1 MRNGI
6 ITIMKKE
13 LARFFGD
20 KRMVFSILMPG
31 ILIYIM
37 YSFMGTAM
45 GDAFGVDED
54 YTPSIRSVGMPASVG
69 ALLDG
74 AALPVEET
82 ADTAGAKAA

>member
-20 KRMVFSILMPG
+20 RRMVVSILMPG
-31 ILIYIM
+31 VLLYIM

-54 YTPSIRSVGMPASVG
+54 YTPTLQAVNLPGSIE
-69 ALLDG
+69 ALL
-74 AALPVEET
+74 PET
-82 ADTAGAKAA
+82 GFAMTAGIPGGI

>member
-20 KRMVFSILMPG
+20 RRMVVSILMPG
-31 ILIYIM
+31 VLLYIM

-45 GDAFGVDED
+45 GM
-54 YTPSIRSVGMPASVG
+54 PSAWMRIIRP
-69 ALLDG
+69 LCRR
-74 AALPVEET
+74 
-82 ADTAGAKAA
+82 